1 MRPGDEWKTTFK
13 IPHGLFEWLVMP
25 FGLINAPCT
34 FMRVMTQM
42 LQPILGI
49 CAVVY
54 FDDILVYSKT
64 LVEHVVHL
72 KKVFELLREY
82 KFYATP
88 RNVSLPQIKLVFW
101 VILSLQQGLKW
112 ILLRS
117 KPSLSGLFPKL

>member
-1 MRPGDEWKTTFK
+1 MR
-13 IPHGLFEWLVMP
+13 I
-25 FGLINAPCT
+25 
-34 FMRVMTQM
+34 MTQM
-42 LQPILGI
+42 LQPVLGI

-54 FDDILVYSKT
+54 FDDISVYSKT

-72 KKVFELLREY
+72 NKVFELLREY